1 MPETEK
7 VNPTPAGTS
16 RAPDPEERLLAKM
29 GLLEVPE
36 APEQPDTPVEDS
48 GDAEVEEVASEET
61 PVEESETPEPTLY
74 DVKIDGTVQKVTLEE
89 ALAGYSRTQD
99 ATKKWQGAAEERRK
113 AETLA
118 REVAQDRERY
128 VEGLKDIEALLTQ
141 NTEPEPDDKLAD
153 EDPTEYVRQRAQWD
167 KRQRSLNALRAK
179 RVAEE
184 QKIYADRQVEY
195 EAYIADEEAM
205 LVQHIPEW
213 RDVPKAHAEMADMR
227 SKALKH
233 YGHLKVTDQGLQ
245 NIRAAGPLA
254 ILRDAVAY
262 RELMAAKPK
271 VVKQNTPTP
280 TAKPGAKTVSTKV
293 SPVTAARA
301 KLKETGDPKYMEE
314 VFLQRLIDDEAKA
327 RR

>member
-1 MPETEK
+1 
-7 VNPTPAGTS
+7 
-16 RAPDPEERLLAKM
+16 M

-128 VEGLKDIEALLTQ
+128 VEGLKNVEALLSQ
-141 NTEPEPDDKLAD
+141 NADEPDWTKLA
-153 EDPTEYVRQRAQWD
+153 EELDPADYNRQRAQWD
-167 KRQRSLNALRAK
+167 SRQRGLQSLRTK
-179 RVAEE
+179 REAEE
-184 QKIYADRQVEY
+184 QKAFALREQAHQEYLRAEQARLYVAVPEWKDETKARAEQQQLSEYALRVG
-195 EAYIADEEAM
+195 ADYGITEQTLAGIDSAFPILMLRKAM
-205 LVQHIPEW
+205 L
-213 RDVPKAHAEMADMR
+213 
-227 SKALKH
+227 
-233 YGHLKVTDQGLQ
+233 Y
-245 NIRAAGPLA
+245 
-254 ILRDAVAY
+254 DA
-262 RELMAAKPK
+262 LMAAKPK